1 MKVIRRCIAVGMM
14 VTVVTGC
21 GSITREVV
29 LRSNG
34 TGGAG
39 SMAQDSAKAIYFSG
53 LEDKRIDR
61 EVGWEQ
67 DLKDNNTAKV
77 VAINDVGKW
86 VNREIVFQL
95 KEKGFLFLPLDAPQE
110 KRRVSISGD
119 ILRVREVVRGEYSAE
134 VSFKVKITVDGKVVS
149 EKKYRSAMKGIMED
163 VSSADAFEKTLRSA
177 LAMAVSQLV
186 DDVEVNWSSVSGDA
200 PAEIAESAA
209 RVMAQAQTQA
219 GNSESLF
226 EEELCPREGNK
237 VEILQGNRPKLGIK
251 ARLDSIRTGIQWFH
265 RERQRENTALA
276 QSACFGIVI
285 EKDGNVS
292 EVKEITSWGDSEFSQ
307 KVMKEIRTV
316 RFSRRSSDST
326 ATYAVYS
333 LSFGRQTAQ
342 QSDSQSAAIALRAIS
357 IVLPLLMSFILIP
370 AITHQ

>member
-1 MKVIRRCIAVGMM
+1 MKVIGRCITVGMM

-34 TGGAG
+34 TGDVG
-39 SMAQDSAKAIYFSG
+39 SIAQDSAKAIYFSG
-53 LEDKRIDR
+53 LEDKRIDH

-67 DLKDNNTAKV
+67 DLKDNITAKV

-95 KEKGFLFLPLDAPQE
+95 KEKGFSFLPFDAPQE

-119 ILRVREVVRGEYSAE
+119 ILRVCEVVRGEYSAE
-134 VSFKVKITVDGKVVS
+134 VSFKAKIMVDGKVVS

-163 VSSADAFEKTLRSA
+163 VSSADAFEKTLGRA
-177 LAMAVSQLV
+177 LAGAVSQFV
-186 DDVEVNWSSVSGDA
+186 DDMEVSWSGGSGDA
-200 PAEIAESAA
+200 PAEIAEGAA
-209 RVMAQAQTQA
+209 RVVALEQAHA

-237 VEILQGNRPKLGIK
+237 VVILQGNRPKLGIK
-251 ARLDSIRTGIQWFH
+251 SKIDSIRAAIQWFH
-265 RERQRENTALA
+265 RERQRENPALA

-307 KVMKEIRTV
+307 KVMKDIRTV
-316 RFSRRSSDST
+316 RFYRRSSDST

-333 LSFGRQTAQ
+333 MSFGRQTAQ
-342 QSDSQSAAIALRAIS
+342 QSDNQSMAIMRALS
-357 IVLPLLMSFILIP
+357 IMLPFLLSLLLIP